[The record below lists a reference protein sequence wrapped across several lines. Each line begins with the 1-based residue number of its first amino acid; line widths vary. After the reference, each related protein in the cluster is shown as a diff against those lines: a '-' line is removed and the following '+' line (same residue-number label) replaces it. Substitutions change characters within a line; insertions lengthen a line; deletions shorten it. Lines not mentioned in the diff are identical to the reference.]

1 MRYEIMF
8 KGMKLV
14 DEDLADAKSKTRL
27 ILQVYSDKLKKE

>member
-8 KGMKLV
+8 KGMKLI
-14 DEDLADAKSKTRL
+14 DEDRETAKSRTRL

>member
-8 KGMKLV
+8 KGMKLI
-14 DEDLADAKSKTRL
+14 DEDRETAKSRTRR

>member
-8 KGMKLV
+8 KGMKLI
-14 DEDLADAKSKTRL
+14 DEDRETTKSRTRQ